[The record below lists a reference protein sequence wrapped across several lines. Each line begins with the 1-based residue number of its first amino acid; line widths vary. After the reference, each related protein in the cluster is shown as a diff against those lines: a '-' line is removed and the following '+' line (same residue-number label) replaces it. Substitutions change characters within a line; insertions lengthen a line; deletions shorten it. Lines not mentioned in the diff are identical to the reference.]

1 MPAGTE
7 AEGRRYSA
15 SDLSM
20 RVAVVQ
26 VGIVRVL
33 VAQGLVVVPVGVRLV
48 GGLAGGMG
56 MAVVLVVDALGVA
69 AVLPEAAVPEA
80 EVPLLDVVPDAV
92 VFEPVADSVALAA
105 VWNDSKDFS
114 AVGLTANT

>member
-1 MPAGTE
+1 MKI
-7 AEGRRYSA
+7 
-15 SDLSM
+15 
-20 RVAVVQ
+20 Q
-26 VGIVRVL
+26 F
-33 VAQGLVVVPVGVRLV
+33 VVV
-48 GGLAGGMG
+48 GGSVAAYASALALSRAGHDV
-56 MAVVLVVDALGVA
+56 VVLVVDALGVA

-92 VFEPVADSVALAA
+92 VFEVADSVALAA

>member
-1 MPAGTE
+1 MPNARPTVARIAPACAPTE
-7 AEGRRYSA
+7 SA
-15 SDLSM
+15 PD
-20 RVAVVQ
+20 V
-26 VGIVRVL
+26 
-33 VAQGLVVVPVGVRLV
+33 
-48 GGLAGGMG
+48 
-56 MAVVLVVDALGVA
+56 VVLVVDALGVA
-69 AVLPEAAVPEA
+69 AVFPEAAVPEA